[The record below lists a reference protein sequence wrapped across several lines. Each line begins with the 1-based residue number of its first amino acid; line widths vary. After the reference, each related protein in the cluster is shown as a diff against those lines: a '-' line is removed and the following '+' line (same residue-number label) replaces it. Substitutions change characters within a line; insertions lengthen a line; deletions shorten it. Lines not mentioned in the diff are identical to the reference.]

1 MRAREGF
8 REEDFRE
15 ARPGVD
21 FARRAAAAVSGSP
34 AAAGFKNSPVQTRKI
49 CSPGCSA
56 VAAAAAARG
65 HRLEEEW
72 ATRSARAWGAND
84 VVPSAC

>member
-1 MRAREGF
+1 MRARVGF

-34 AAAGFKNSPVQTRKI
+34 AAAGFMNSPVQTRKI
-49 CSPGCSA
+49 CSPGFSA
-56 VAAAAAARG
+56 AAAAAARG